1 MDLISVI
8 IPVYNVEKYL
18 DTCVESVVGQT
29 YKNLEIILV
38 DDGSTDN
45 CPAMC
50 DTWASRD
57 PRVKVIHKQNGG
69 LSSAR
74 NAGLKTARGD
84 FVGFVDSDDVVSAD
98 MYEKLFSVLIK
109 NNADIA
115 QCGYFIF
122 SDYSQIFAFNSNK
135 SASERVFNSHSA
147 VKSLITDGMI
157 SVICCSKLYKK
168 KAIKS
173 VFFEEGVIN
182 EDVLWTYQVLA
193 KSDTIAATSEKLY
206 GYFQREGSIMNSA
219 YSERRFDA
227 LYALEKRANA
237 VKTDFPDLFPFAERA
252 YAGGCMYHYQWLCRL
267 EDTAEFRVFRERLH
281 KMFVTADLKS
291 VFSVT
296 DLKYKIWYTTF
307 KYFPSFTCKIRNL
320 LKIGL

>member
-69 LSSAR
+69 QGEAR
-74 NAGLKTARGD
+74 NIGIQAATGAYI
-84 FVGFVDSDDVVSAD
+84 GFVDSDDLISNC
-98 MYEKLFSVLIK
+98 MYEHLLNLLKEHNADFVQCAMQKFVCHPFNFTQAKEKCTIQVFTKAEAIKVLITEGRITSTCPSVLLK
-109 NNADIA
+109 AEIA
-115 QCGYFIF
+115 RQNLF
-122 SDYSQIFAFNSNK
+122 D
-135 SASERVFNSHSA
+135 
-147 VKSLITDGMI
+147 LGM
-157 SVICCSKLYKK
+157 
-168 KAIKS
+168 
-173 VFFEEGVIN
+173 IN
-182 EDVLWTYQVLA
+182 EDVMWIYRALRSSERIILTDEILYAYYQRPD
-193 KSDTIAATSEKLY
+193 ST
-206 GYFQREGSIMNSA
+206 MNSK
-219 YSERRFDA
+219 YSKKRFDA
-227 LYALEKRANA
+227 LKANRMRADA

-252 YAGGCMYHYQWLCRL
+252 YAGGCMYHYQWLSRL
-267 EDTAEFRVFRERLH
+267 EDTEEYGVFRERLH

-296 DLKYKIWYTTF
+296 DLKYKIWYTAF